1 MLRERNRHK
10 KYMNLKSILK
20 YYLVGCSLVIATN
33 LKAKDLPLKKN
44 AQRPVRPIA
53 IEKTVVQKQQDSRF
67 GVGLN
72 IGSNAMFGNSLT
84 IHYDLLP
91 LVELRGGLGYN
102 MSGGKAG
109 FGGGVKI
116 PLGMFGVIAG
126 SGFVRSSSTSDKVRI
141 PAKFTP
147 AGSSISEEIT
157 AMRAYR
163 ISPSTYSTTYVGAF
177 MDWAPQFRL
186 ALEVNWN
193 TVTAGNEVTLS
204 GETEFD
210 QPIEVTNEDDML
222 PEFNTAAR
230 KKLDINGLG
239 ISVGLQI
246 RL

>member
-1 MLRERNRHK
+1 
-10 KYMNLKSILK
+10 
-20 YYLVGCSLVIATN
+20 
-33 LKAKDLPLKKN
+33 
-44 AQRPVRPIA
+44 
-53 IEKTVVQKQQDSRF
+53 
-67 GVGLN
+67 
-72 IGSNAMFGNSLT
+72 
-84 IHYDLLP
+84 
-91 LVELRGGLGYN
+91 
-102 MSGGKAG
+102 
-109 FGGGVKI
+109 
-116 PLGMFGVIAG
+116 
-126 SGFVRSSSTSDKVRI
+126 
-141 PAKFTP
+141 
-147 AGSSISEEIT
+147 
-157 AMRAYR
+157 MRAYR